1 MDEMKKLAA
10 LAYELREDVVNMV
23 VEGKGGHIG
32 GDMSVM
38 DILVSLYFKEMNIS
52 PENQESA
59 DRDRFYYEQGAFG
72 GGLLCGAGQ
81 EGFFSKRRGDAEI
94 FQIWLALYWASEQ

>member
-59 DRDRFYYEQGAFG
+59 DRDRFIM
-72 GGLLCGAGQ
+72 
-81 EGFFSKRRGDAEI
+81 SKGHSP
-94 FQIWLALYWASEQ
+94 LNLS